1 MVTEEKTVEKEI
13 KQGQL
18 AQMSPEE
25 TKAYLKAVAEKF
37 KDMDGSREYEVAIVA
52 LIDNNPWKRN
62 VIEPIMQ
69 QLIKESETDPDLAYA
84 AFYALCTYYRR
95 KRHKDEYNVL
105 IHWTR
110 QGFKGRASYAFLELM
125 CDKMLNPNDWRLL
138 NVAKKLCSAEGLK
151 ENYGVK
157 HCYAEYV
164 AEACENDPSRVP
176 YFVKEHM
183 EDAFRYLDEAIRD
196 SKEKYAKFYVTRAR
210 LNNIKAMHTGDE
222 ACFRL
227 AQSEIEEA
235 ISKEE
240 DTGKQNEYRI
250 AGIRLKSEYYEKV
263 LNNRFSDQEEEMK
276 KQFHENNVKNLEF
289 LSFFSA
295 IIGLLIAG
303 VQVALNMN
311 FRQASTLLVAL
322 VGCLITAFGAIGF
335 VLHSKWQRW
344 LVNVVIVG
352 IGITLLVL
360 AMMYGER
367 NVL

>member
-1 MVTEEKTVEKEI
+1 
-13 KQGQL
+13 
-18 AQMSPEE
+18 
-25 TKAYLKAVAEKF
+25 
-37 KDMDGSREYEVAIVA
+37 
-52 LIDNNPWKRN
+52 
-62 VIEPIMQ
+62 
-69 QLIKESETDPDLAYA
+69 
-84 AFYALCTYYRR
+84 
-95 KRHKDEYNVL
+95 
-105 IHWTR
+105 
-110 QGFKGRASYAFLELM
+110 
-125 CDKMLNPNDWRLL
+125 
-138 NVAKKLCSAEGLK
+138 
-151 ENYGVK
+151 
-157 HCYAEYV
+157 
-164 AEACENDPSRVP
+164 
-176 YFVKEHM
+176 
-183 EDAFRYLDEAIRD
+183 
-196 SKEKYAKFYVTRAR
+196 
-210 LNNIKAMHTGDE
+210 MHTGDE

-263 LNNRFSDQEEEMK
+263 LNSRFSDQEEEMK

-335 VLHSKWQRW
+335 VLHRKWQRW